1 MDWRTCVSV
10 FLFVSLCTTSRSQV
24 EILCSDS
31 QLLAIQQ
38 SFQNRSHQILV
49 SVYEASLQMENNL
62 PRTPENTNLLTGKL
76 CKALTDICT
85 LCVKHLKECFARD
98 DLIQIKRSALAELK
112 DFLIRIVNR
121 KVRKDALDD
130 CKAGLDAMDTL
141 QLEEYDEEDL
151 TLTSSIQP
159 EIVQV
164 GKEDF
169 EEKESSEKDESEN
182 VMDEENAVDSA
193 ASEVVSTKDD
203 RSEKEVTTKM
213 EQ

>member
-151 TLTSSIQP
+151 TLTLPFSLRL
-159 EIVQV
+159 
-164 GKEDF
+164 F
-169 EEKESSEKDESEN
+169 RLEKRMLKRKRVLRRTSLR
-182 VMDEENAVDSA
+182 M
-193 ASEVVSTKDD
+193 
-203 RSEKEVTTKM
+203 
-213 EQ
+213 